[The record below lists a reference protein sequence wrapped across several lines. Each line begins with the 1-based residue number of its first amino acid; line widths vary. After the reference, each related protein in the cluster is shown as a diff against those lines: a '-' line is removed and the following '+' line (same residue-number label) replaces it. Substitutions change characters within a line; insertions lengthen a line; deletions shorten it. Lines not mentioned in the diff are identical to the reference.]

1 MALICCINAS
11 AAEYFLIGDATNAVW
26 DNGIPTRQTKL
37 IEISAN
43 VFTWTGPL
51 KPAAEGFKILSSTLD
66 WNDDVYH
73 PSTGGL
79 AIDVAGTDNM
89 VHNGDDTKWTVSTEG
104 IYTITMTLGET
115 PTLKCESAN
124 LGIEKI
130 DGAYQIGTAEQLY
143 NFSRYINSGAIDR
156 ASNAVLTADINYTS
170 TDEYLSKLY
179 KEGYIG
185 VHQDYAYKGTFDGKG
200 HTITIDLIDHAKY
213 DRTGL
218 FSYINAATIK
228 NLHVDGVIT
237 MSHHNCAGGLG
248 GRSDGDGTLIENCVS
263 SVTITDLG
271 ENEKDGTYGG
281 LFANMEAKVTVKN
294 CAFYGTIN
302 APKCHGNGG
311 FVGWAGGGS
320 NVTFE
325 NCIVAP
331 TSIIWNSAKEDGGA
345 TIARNTPT
353 VKNCY
358 AKDVPANGFGYVGGT
373 TVELITTEQLQSPE
387 FIFTTLN
394 GNSSAPW
401 CLTIDT
407 DDKPYSCG
415 GIHLPIYANAKQ
427 NCDGTPKEGETVT
440 YSNANTADRDEHVFG
455 ENGIC
460 TVCHEGNQA
469 PVKNGEFYEIANAG
483 NFRWYAEVV
492 NAGEIAAKGK
502 LMNDIDFQG
511 VGYIMIGTASNRWEG
526 QLFGQGF
533 RVKNISITGAGEDRA
548 MVAYAKG
555 GAKINGLIVD
565 KSCTFNGEGTMAA
578 FIANAQGISE
588 GKDWLHIENCG
599 NEADVTGT
607 GDKANNCAAYVACC
621 YGGDLKI
628 RIVNSYNTGNV
639 SGKNESAIF
648 SGWLGSDASIIHYC
662 WNTGNVVAG
671 VDGSNTLARK
681 TPDGTFKGTFDLGNA
696 GKDKNAATVLDGATA
711 ESVAN
716 GHLAYMINIANGTDI
731 WYQNLGGETA
741 DAQPVLDNT
750 HGKVYFNGIYNC
762 AGDMITSAYSNTE
775 TENTI
780 PEHQDFVNGVCPGCH
795 KLNQEP
801 ASVEGVYQIA
811 NAGNLRSFAK
821 IVGDGENAANAVL
834 LGDIDLDGLTY
845 SPIGGRNEEG
855 GKPYKGTFDGKGFRI
870 KNMVINVQGKNQGLF
885 GCLTGG
891 AVVKNV
897 IIDGSSSVTTYGDW
911 MGQAAGLVGCAE
923 GSGDILI
930 ERCGNEARVDAAS
943 ANAAGIIACVYS
955 GEIYLTI
962 KDCYNT
968 GDIKGTHESATFSGW
983 LADHATVIN
992 CWNSGQVLWGQDGEN
1007 ALFRGNNVAVTN
1019 CYNTINNG
1027 NNCTQI
1033 TAEQIASGELAFKLG
1048 NKVWYQTLGEGGDAH
1063 PVFDATHGV
1072 VGQENGSVYDNSAT
1086 VEPGEDMYCTY
1097 YNSTVAYVMP
1107 EGCEG
1112 YVAYYDENNE
1122 WQFVKTY
1129 DAGQVVPAGV
1139 AVVVKSAAGE
1149 AYTLEYTAEPGETP
1163 AISAL
1168 AGTDTETALEAD
1180 DASYFYALQYAAN
1193 NDPATIG
1200 FYWMNDTGAEFT
1212 NAANKAY
1219 LKVAKSVTEGQANAK
1234 GFAFED
1240 DGQATG
1246 ITSVNSAE
1254 NNGAVY
1260 NLAGQRVKSTT
1271 KGILIKNGR
1280 KYINK

>member
-1 MALICCINAS
+1 MKKLFGLILALVCCINAS
-11 AAEYFLIGDATNAVW
+11 AVEYFLIGDATIAGWNLHEPLRSTQMTEVSE
-26 DNGIPTRQTKL
+26 NVYEYIGKL
-37 IEISAN
+37 
-43 VFTWTGPL
+43 
-51 KPAAEGFKILSSTLD
+51 KKAENGFKITNNIGQWGNVCASSNFFALNGTTDEITDGTDRKWSITEEGVYKVTLD
-66 WNDDVYH
+66 LN
-73 PSTGGL
+73 
-79 AIDVAGTDNM
+79 AN
-89 VHNGDDTKWTVSTEG
+89 
-104 IYTITMTLGET
+104 TI
-115 PTLKCESAN
+115 KCESFT
-124 LGIEKI
+124 I
-130 DGAYQIGTAEQLY
+130 DIPQNAEGYYVIGDGETLAKFATY
-143 NFSRYINSGAIDR
+143 VSHGAI
-156 ASNAVLTADINYTS
+156 AQNAKAVLTADIDYTA
-170 TDEYLSKLY
+170 DAYKYL
-179 KEGYIG
+179 YIG
-185 VHQDYAYKGTFDGKG
+185 MSQHYPYKGTFDGQG
-200 HTITIDLIDHAKY
+200 HKITINLKDLGV
-213 DRTGL
+213 RTGL
-218 FSYINAATIK
+218 FAYVNAATLK
-228 NLHVDGVIT
+228 NLHVDGTVT
-237 MSHHNCAGGLG
+237 MSTRNCAGGIG
-248 GRSDGDGTLIENCVS
+248 GRSDGDGTLIENVIS
-263 SVTITDLG
+263 SVTINDPEQEG
-271 ENEKDGTYGG
+271 DGTIGG
-281 LFANMEAKVTVKN
+281 FFANMEGKVTVKN
-294 CAFYGTIN
+294 CAFYGSIN
-302 APKCHGNGG
+302 APKRDGNGG

-320 NVTFE
+320 NVAFE

-331 TSIIWNSAKEDGGA
+331 ASISWKDGA
-345 TIARNTPT
+345 TIARNAPT

-358 AKDVPANGFGYVGGT
+358 AKDVPTNGFGYADGA
-373 TVELITTEQLQSPE
+373 TVASITTEQLKDPE

-394 GNSSAPW
+394 AGTSAPW
-401 CLTIDT
+401 CLTIGT
-407 DDKPYSCG
+407 DEVPYSCG

-440 YSNANTADRDEHVFG
+440 YSNENLAIKDEHTFG
-455 ENGIC
+455 ENGVC

-992 CWNSGQVLWGQDGEN
+992 CWNSGAIEWGQDGEN

-1048 NKVWYQTLGEGGDAH
+1048 NKVWYQTVGEDAI
-1063 PVFDATHGV
+1063 PVLDATHGI
-1072 VGQENGSVYDNSAT
+1072 VGQENGSVYGNSAT

-1129 DAGQVVPAGV
+1129 DAGQVVPANV

-1149 AYTLEYTAEPGETP
+1149 AYTLEYTAEAGETP

-1219 LKVAKSVTEGQANAK
+1219 LKVAKSVTEGQTNAK

-1246 ITSVNSAE
+1246 ITGVNSADGD
-1254 NNGAVY
+1254 GAVY